1 MKKLFLLDAFALIYR
16 AYYAFIKKTMVNA
29 QGLNTSAIFGFT
41 KTLADLIRRENPTHI
56 AVCFDPG
63 GKTFRHSIYPA
74 YKANRSETPEVIL
87 QSVPIIKEVI
97 AAFNIPI
104 ITVPDFE
111 ADDVIGTLAKKA
123 EAAGFVTYM
132 MTPDK
137 DYGQLVTDNIL
148 IFRPARWGKSEEK
161 IGIYEICKQY
171 GIQRPEQ
178 VIDVLALWGDSS
190 DNVPGAPGIGEKTAT
205 KLVAQYGTLEGVIEH
220 LHELS
225 GKTREAIAQNIAQLE
240 LAKKLVTIDL
250 NVPVELNEELLQRKE
265 LDKTALC
272 DLFSK
277 LEFHSLARELLG
289 GSARAATKKLPDMS
303 GQGDLFGAA
312 ATATPAQAEAQAG
325 ASAADAKQYLK
336 TIADV
341 PHTYRIAQSVSEVKS
356 LCDML
361 MQQPEFCFDS
371 ETDGINPI
379 TAGVVGLSFA
389 VKPHEAWFVPLSPH
403 EEHFAEK
410 VELLRAPLENE
421 RIAKAGQNIKFDYL
435 VLKRIGIALQ
445 GDLLDT
451 MLAHYLLKPDMRHNM
466 NFLAEVYLS
475 YQPVP
480 IESLIGSKKDGQRNM
495 SQAPLEQVAEYAAED
510 ADVTLQLRKVIFDE
524 LHKEAG
530 LRKLYEEIEAP
541 LVYVLGDM
549 EWEGVRI
556 DAKGLAEY
564 GKELSA
570 ELQKFEKEIQDI
582 TGEPALN
589 VFSPK
594 QLGDAL
600 FDKLKIS
607 DKARTTGKTK
617 QYSTSEDTLMALRD
631 KHPVID
637 KVLELRGLKKL
648 LSSYVETLPTLVNPQ
663 TGHIHTSFN
672 QAVTSTGRLS
682 SNNPN
687 LQNIPIRDERGRE
700 IRKAFIPSDE
710 NHILLAADYSQVELR
725 IMAHLSNDANLV
737 EAFLKN
743 EDIHASTASKIFH
756 VPIDKVS
763 KEQRRRAKTAN
774 FGIIYGISAYGLA
787 QRLNIPRGEAK
798 ILIDGY
804 FETYPQVRDYIDNAI
819 QTVRDTGYVQTL
831 CGRRREL
838 PDIKSQNVV
847 VRGFAERY
855 AINAPIQGS
864 AADII
869 KLAMIKIHRRL
880 RRENLQSRMILQ
892 VHDELVFDVL
902 TSELEAVKQ
911 LVISEMEAAYK
922 LVVPLIAEAGTGSNW
937 LNAH

>member
-16 AYYAFIKKTMVNA
+16 AYYAFIQKPMVNA

-41 KTLADLIRRENPTHI
+41 KALADLLRRENPTHI

-63 GKTFRHSIYPA
+63 GETFRHLMYPL
-74 YKANRSETPEVIL
+74 YKANRGETPEVIM
-87 QSVPIIKEVI
+87 QSTPIIKEII

-104 ITVPDFE
+104 IAVPGFE

-123 EAAGFVTYM
+123 ETAGFVTYM

-148 IFRPARWGKSEEK
+148 IFKPARWGKSDEK
-161 IGIYEICKQY
+161 IGAYEICKHY

-178 VIDVLALWGDSS
+178 VIDVLALWGDTA

-205 KLVAQYGTLEGVIEH
+205 RLVAQYGSLEGVIEH
-220 LHELS
+220 AHEIK
-225 GKTREAIAQNIAQLE
+225 GKNREAIEQNIAQLQ

-250 NVPVELNEELLQRKE
+250 NVPVELNEEQLQRKE
-265 LDKTALC
+265 PDAEALRN
-272 DLFSK
+272 LFTT
-277 LEFHSLARELLG
+277 LEFHALAREVLG
-289 GSARAATKKLPDMS
+289 GSASQAAAKKSPLAPQ
-303 GQGDLFGAA
+303 QGDLFSAVA
-312 ATATPAQAEAQAG
+312 PPAPAQAS
-325 ASAADAKQYLK
+325 ASSADTKLHLK
-336 TIADV
+336 TSANV
-341 PHTYRIAQSVSEVKS
+341 PHAYHIAQSVSEVKA

-361 MQQPEFCFDS
+361 AQQTEFCFDS
-371 ETDGINPI
+371 ETDGVNPI
-379 TAGVVGLSFA
+379 DADVAGLSFA
-389 VKPHEAWFVPLSPH
+389 VKPHEAWFVPLSPG

-410 VELLRAPLENE
+410 VALLRVPLENE
-421 RIAKAGQNIKFDYL
+421 SIAKIGQNIKFDYL
-435 VLKRIGIALQ
+435 VLKRIGVALQ
-445 GDLLDT
+445 GKLLDT
-451 MLAHYLLKPDMRHNM
+451 MLAHYLLEPDMRHNM

-475 YQPVP
+475 YQPIP
-480 IESLIGSKKDGQRNM
+480 IENLIGSKKEGQKKM
-495 SQAPLEQVAEYAAED
+495 SQVAPELRAEYAAED
-510 ADVTLQLRKVIFDE
+510 ADVTLQLRKILFDE
-524 LHKEAG
+524 LDKNG
-530 LRKLYEEIEAP
+530 LRRLYEEIEAP

-570 ELQKFEKEIQDI
+570 ELQKLEKEIQEIAGD
-582 TGEPALN
+582 PALN

-594 QLGDAL
+594 QLGEAL
-600 FDKLKIS
+600 FDKLKIT
-607 DKARTTGKTK
+607 DNARTTGKTK
-617 QYSTSEDTLMALRD
+617 QYSTSEETLMALRD

-637 KVLELRGLKKL
+637 KVLEMRGLKKL
-648 LSSYVETLPTLVNPQ
+648 LSSYVETLPTLVNRH

-710 NHILLAADYSQVELR
+710 NHTLLAADYSQVELR

-756 VPIDKVS
+756 VPISEVS

-774 FGIIYGISAYGLA
+774 FGIIYGISVYGLA
-787 QRLNIPRGEAK
+787 QRLNIPRSEAK

-804 FETYPQVRDYIDNAI
+804 FDAYPKVRTYIDNAI
-819 QTVRDTGYVQTL
+819 KTVREKGYVQTL
-831 CGRRREL
+831 CDRKRMM
-838 PDIKSQNVV
+838 PDINSQNAV

-880 RRENLQSRMILQ
+880 SCKNFRSRMILQ
-892 VHDELVFDVL
+892 VHDELVFDVHK
-902 TSELEAVKQ
+902 SELEEVKQ
-911 LVISEMEAAYK
+911 LVVSEMESAYK
-922 LVVPLIAEAGTGSNW
+922 LAVPLIAEAGTGDTW
-937 LNAH
+937 LSAH

>member
-16 AYYAFIKKTMVNA
+16 AYYAFMKKPMVNA

-41 KTLADLIRRENPTHI
+41 KTLSDLLRRENPTHI

-63 GKTFRHSIYPA
+63 GETFRHMMYPA
-74 YKANRSETPEVIL
+74 YKANRSETPEVIM
-87 QSVPIIKEVI
+87 QSTPIIREVI

-104 ITVPDFE
+104 IAAPGFE

-148 IFRPARWGKSEEK
+148 IFKPARWGKSDEK
-161 IGIYEICKQY
+161 IGVHEICAQY

-178 VIDVLALWGDSS
+178 VIDVLALWGDAS

-205 KLVAQYGTLEGVIEH
+205 KLVAQYGSLEGVIEH
-220 LHELS
+220 VHELK
-225 GKTREAIAQNIAQLE
+225 GKSREAIAQNVARLE
-240 LAKKLVTIDL
+240 LAKRLVTIDL
-250 NVPVELNEELLQRKE
+250 NVPVELNEEQLRKKE
-265 LDKTALC
+265 PDKTALR
-272 DLFSK
+272 DLFTK
-277 LEFHSLARELLG
+277 LEFHALAREVLG
-289 GSARAATKKLPDMS
+289 GGAPQAAAKSAAEAPT
-303 GQGDLFGAA
+303 QGDLFGAIAPAPPA
-312 ATATPAQAEAQAG
+312 AAAAETK
-325 ASAADAKQYLK
+325 SHLK
-336 TIADV
+336 TAADV
-341 PHTYRIAQSVSEVKS
+341 PHTYHTAQSLIEVKE

-361 MQQPEFCFDS
+361 MRQTEFCFDS
-371 ETDGINPI
+371 ETDGLNPI
-379 TAGVVGLSFA
+379 NADVAGLSFA
-389 VKPHEAWFVPLSPH
+389 VKPHEAWFVPLSPG
-403 EEHFAEK
+403 EERFAEK
-410 VELLRAPLENE
+410 VALLRAPLENE
-421 RIAKAGQNIKFDYL
+421 RIAKVGQNIKFDYL
-435 VLKRIGIALQ
+435 ALKRIGIALR
-445 GDLLDT
+445 GNLLDT
-451 MLAHYLLKPDMRHNM
+451 MLAHYLLEPDMRHNM
-466 NFLAEVYLS
+466 NYLAEVYLS

-480 IESLIGSKKDGQRNM
+480 IENLIGAKKDGQKKM
-495 SQAPLEQVAEYAAED
+495 SQVAPEQLAEYAAED
-510 ADVTLQLRKVIFDE
+510 ADVTLQLRKILFDE
-524 LHKEAG
+524 LDKSG
-530 LRKLYEEIEAP
+530 LRKLYEEVEAP

-556 DAKGLAEY
+556 DAQGLAEY
-564 GKELSA
+564 GKELTV
-570 ELQKFEKEIQDI
+570 ELQKLEQEIQEI
-582 TGEPALN
+582 AGEPALN

-594 QLGDAL
+594 QLGEVL

-607 DKARTTGKTK
+607 DNARTTGKTK
-617 QYSTSEDTLMALRD
+617 QYSTSEETLMALRD

-648 LSSYVETLPTLVNPQ
+648 LSSYVETLPTLVNRH

-710 NHILLAADYSQVELR
+710 NHTLLAADYSQVELR

-756 VPIDKVS
+756 VPIDQVS

-787 QRLNIPRGEAK
+787 QRLNIPRSEAK
-798 ILIDGY
+798 TLIDGY
-804 FETYPQVRDYIDNAI
+804 FDTYPQVRAYMDNAI
-819 QTVRDTGYVQTL
+819 KTVRDKGYVQTL
-831 CGRRREL
+831 CNRKRML
-838 PDIKSQNVV
+838 PDINSQNAV
-847 VRGFAERY
+847 VRGFAERN
-855 AINAPIQGS
+855 AINAPIQGA

-880 RRENLQSRMILQ
+880 RRENLTSRMILQ
-892 VHDELVFDVL
+892 VHDELVFDVCK
-902 TSELEAVKQ
+902 SELDKVKQ
-911 LVISEMEAAYK
+911 LVVSEMESAYK
-922 LVVPLIAEAGTGSNW
+922 LVAPLVVEVGTGDNW
-937 LNAH
+937 LSAH

>member
-16 AYYAFIKKTMVNA
+16 AYYAFLKKPMVNA

-41 KTLADLIRRENPTHI
+41 KTLLDLIRRENPTHI

-63 GKTFRHSIYPA
+63 GETFRHMMYHA
-74 YKANRSETPEVIL
+74 YKANRSETPEVIM

-104 ITVPDFE
+104 IMAPGFE

-148 IFRPARWGKSEEK
+148 IFKPARWGKPDEK
-161 IGIYEICKQY
+161 IGIHEICAHY

-178 VIDVLALWGDSS
+178 VIDVLALWGDAS

-220 LHELS
+220 VHELN
-225 GKTREAIAQNIAQLE
+225 GKTREAIAQNIEQLE
-240 LAKKLVTIDL
+240 LAKRLVTIDL
-250 NVPVELNEELLQRKE
+250 NVPVELNEEQLQKKE
-265 LDKTALC
+265 LDKNALR
-272 DLFSK
+272 DLFTK
-277 LEFHSLARELLG
+277 LEFHALARELFGRNALQ
-289 GSARAATKKLPDMS
+289 AAAKKPS
-303 GQGDLFGAA
+303 EASVQGDLFGAA
-312 ATATPAQAEAQAG
+312 ASAAPTHAEAVDTK
-325 ASAADAKQYLK
+325 SHLK
-336 TIADV
+336 TSNDV
-341 PHTYRIAQSVSEVKS
+341 PHTYHVAQSVSEVKA

-361 MQQPEFCFDS
+361 MQQAEFCFDS
-371 ETDGINPI
+371 ETDGVNPI
-379 TAGVVGLSFA
+379 NDDVVGLSFA
-389 VKPHEAWFVPLSPH
+389 VKPYEAWFVPLSPG
-403 EEHFAEK
+403 EERFAEK
-410 VELLRAPLENE
+410 VALLRAPLESE
-421 RIAKAGQNIKFDYL
+421 SIAKIGQNIKFDYL

-445 GDLLDT
+445 GKLLDT
-451 MLAHYLLKPDMRHNM
+451 MLAHYLLEPDMRHNM
-466 NFLAEVYLS
+466 NYLAEVYLS

-480 IESLIGSKKDGQRNM
+480 IEDLIGNKKEGQKKM
-495 SQAPLEQVAEYAAED
+495 SQVALERLVEYAAED
-510 ADVTLQLRKVIFDE
+510 ADVTLQLRKILFDE
-524 LHKEAG
+524 LDKNN
-530 LRKLYEEIEAP
+530 LRTLYEEIEAP

-564 GKELSA
+564 GKELAA
-570 ELQKFEKEIQDI
+570 ELQKLEKEIQEI
-582 TGEPALN
+582 AGEPALN

-594 QLGDAL
+594 QLGEAL

-607 DKARTTGKTK
+607 DNARTTGKTK
-617 QYSTSEDTLMALRD
+617 QYSTSEETLMALRD

-637 KVLELRGLKKL
+637 KVLEMRGLKKL
-648 LSSYVETLPTLVNPQ
+648 LSSYVETLPTLVNPH

-710 NHILLAADYSQVELR
+710 NHVLLAADYSQVELR

-756 VPIDKVS
+756 IPINEVN

-787 QRLNIPRGEAK
+787 QRLNIPRSEAK

-804 FETYPQVRDYIDNAI
+804 FDTYPQVRAYMTNAI
-819 QTVRDTGYVQTL
+819 KAVRDKGYVQTL
-831 CGRRREL
+831 CERKRML
-838 PDIKSQNVV
+838 PDINSQNAV

-855 AINAPIQGS
+855 AINAPIQGA

-880 RRENLQSRMILQ
+880 RRENFQSRMILQ
-892 VHDELVFDVL
+892 VHDELVFDVRKP
-902 TSELEAVKQ
+902 ELEKVRQ
-911 LVISEMEAAYK
+911 MVISEMESAYK
-922 LVVPLIAEAGTGSNW
+922 LVVPLIAEAGTGDNW
-937 LNAH
+937 LSAH

>member
-16 AYYAFIKKTMVNA
+16 AYYAFIKKPMVNA

-41 KTLADLIRRENPTHI
+41 KTLIDLIRRENPTHI

-63 GKTFRHSIYPA
+63 GETFRHQMYHA
-74 YKANRSETPEVIL
+74 YKANRSETPEVIM
-87 QSVPIIKEVI
+87 QSVPIIKEII

-104 ITVPDFE
+104 IMAPGFE

-148 IFRPARWGKSEEK
+148 IFRPARWGKPDEK
-161 IGIYEICKQY
+161 IGVHEICQHY

-178 VIDVLALWGDSS
+178 VIDVLALWGDAS
-190 DNVPGAPGIGEKTAT
+190 DNVPGAPGIGEKIAT
-205 KLVAQYGTLEGVIEH
+205 RLVAKYGSLEGVVEH
-220 LHELS
+220 VHELS
-225 GKTREAIAQNIAQLE
+225 EKNREAIAQNIAQLE

-250 NVPVELNEELLQRKE
+250 NVPVELDEELLRKKE
-265 LDKTALC
+265 IDQNALRS
-272 DLFSK
+272 LFSM
-277 LEFHSLARELLG
+277 LEFHSLTRELLG
-289 GSARAATKKLPDMS
+289 KSASQATAKKPS
-303 GQGDLFGAA
+303 EAPTQGDLFASAA
-312 ATATPAQAEAQAG
+312 MAAPAQAKED
-325 ASAADAKQYLK
+325 AADAKLHFK
-336 TIADV
+336 TSADV
-341 PHTYRIAQSVSEVKS
+341 PHTYHVAQSVSEVEA
-356 LCDML
+356 LCGML

-379 TAGVVGLSFA
+379 DADVVGLSFA
-389 VKPHEAWFVPLSPH
+389 VKPYEAWFVPLSPG

-410 VELLRAPLENE
+410 VALLRAPLENE
-421 RIAKAGQNIKFDYL
+421 GIAKIGQNIKFDYL
-435 VLKRIGIALQ
+435 VLKHIGIALQ
-445 GDLLDT
+445 GSLFDT
-451 MLAHYLLKPDMRHNM
+451 MLAHYLLEPDMRHNM
-466 NFLAEVYLS
+466 NYLAEIYLS
-475 YQPVP
+475 YQPIS
-480 IESLIGSKKDGQRNM
+480 IESLIGNKKEAQKKM
-495 SQAPLEQVAEYAAED
+495 SQVAPELLAEYAAED
-510 ADVTLQLRKVIFDE
+510 ADVTLQLRKILFEE
-524 LHKEAG
+524 LDKNN

-556 DAKGLAEY
+556 DAKGLDEY
-564 GKELSA
+564 GKELASD
-570 ELQKFEKEIQDI
+570 LQKLEREIQTI
-582 TGEPALN
+582 AGEPALN

-594 QLGDAL
+594 QLGEAL
-600 FDKLKIS
+600 FDKLKIA
-607 DKARTTGKTK
+607 DKVRTTGKTK
-617 QYSTSEDTLMALRD
+617 QYSTSEETLMALRD
-631 KHPVID
+631 KHPIID

-648 LSSYVETLPTLVNPQ
+648 LSSYVETLPTLVNPH

-737 EAFLKN
+737 EAFMKN

-756 VPIDKVS
+756 VPIDQVS

-787 QRLNIPRGEAK
+787 QRLNIPRSEAK
-798 ILIDGY
+798 LLIDGY
-804 FETYPQVRDYIDNAI
+804 FTTYPQVRAYMDNAI
-819 QTVRDTGYVQTL
+819 KAVRDRGYVQTL
-831 CGRRREL
+831 CERKRML
-838 PDIKSQNVV
+838 PDIHSQNPV

-880 RRENLQSRMILQ
+880 RHENLQSRMILQ
-892 VHDELVFDVL
+892 VHDELVFDVWK
-902 TSELEAVKQ
+902 SELEQVKK

-922 LVVPLIAEAGTGSNW
+922 LVVPLIAEAGTGENW

>member
-16 AYYAFIKKTMVNA
+16 AYYAFIKKPMVNA

-41 KTLADLIRRENPTHI
+41 KTLSDLIRRENPTHI
-56 AVCFDPG
+56 AVCFDTG
-63 GKTFRHSIYPA
+63 GETFRHMMYHA

-87 QSVPIIKEVI
+87 QSAPIIKDI
-97 AAFNIPI
+97 ISAFNIPI
-104 ITVPDFE
+104 ISAPGFE

-137 DYGQLVTDNIL
+137 DYGQLVTENIL
-148 IFRPARWGKSEEK
+148 IFKPARWGKSDEK
-161 IGIYEICKQY
+161 IGIREICSQY

-178 VIDVLALWGDSS
+178 VIDVLALWGDAS

-205 KLVAQYGTLEGVIEH
+205 KLVAQYGNLEGVIEH
-220 LHELS
+220 AHELK
-225 GKTREAIAQNIAQLE
+225 GKNREAIEQNVAQLK
-240 LAKKLVTIDL
+240 LAKRLVTIDL
-250 NVPVELNEELLQRKE
+250 NVPVELNEELLRKKE
-265 LDKTALC
+265 PDKTALR
-272 DLFSK
+272 DLFTM
-277 LEFHSLARELLG
+277 LEFHALAREVLG
-289 GSARAATKKLPDMS
+289 GSASPSAAMS
-303 GQGDLFGAA
+303 AAQASMQGDLFGVIAPPPPAA
-312 ATATPAQAEAQAG
+312 ETK
-325 ASAADAKQYLK
+325 SHFK
-336 TIADV
+336 TIADT
-341 PHTYRIAQSVSEVKS
+341 PHTYRTAQSVSEVEE

-361 MQQPEFCFDS
+361 MRQTEFCFDS
-371 ETDGINPI
+371 ETDGLNPI
-379 TAGVVGLSFA
+379 NADVVGLSFA
-389 VKPHEAWFVPLSPH
+389 VKPHEAWFVPLSPG
-403 EEHFAEK
+403 EERFAEK
-410 VELLRAPLENE
+410 VALLRAPLENE
-421 RIAKAGQNIKFDYL
+421 RIAKVGQNIKFDYL

-445 GDLLDT
+445 GNLLDT
-451 MLAHYLLKPDMRHNM
+451 MLAHYLLEPDMRHNM
-466 NFLAEVYLS
+466 NYLAEIYLS

-480 IESLIGSKKDGQRNM
+480 IESLIGSKKDGQKQM
-495 SQAPLEQVAEYAAED
+495 SQVAPELLAEYAAED
-510 ADVTLQLRKVIFDE
+510 ADVTLQLRKILFDE
-524 LHKEAG
+524 LDKNG
-530 LRKLYEEIEAP
+530 LRTLYEEIEAP

-556 DAKGLAEY
+556 DAKGLADY
-564 GKELSA
+564 GKELTV
-570 ELQKFEKEIQDI
+570 ELQKLEKEVQEIA
-582 TGEPALN
+582 GEPALN

-594 QLGDAL
+594 QLGEVL

-607 DKARTTGKTK
+607 DNARTTGKTK
-617 QYSTSEDTLMALRD
+617 QYSTSEETLMALRD
-631 KHPVID
+631 KHPIID

-648 LSSYVETLPTLVNPQ
+648 LSSYVETLPTLVNPH

-700 IRKAFIPSDE
+700 IRKAFIPSNED
-710 NHILLAADYSQVELR
+710 HTLLAADYSQVELR

-756 VPIDKVS
+756 VPIDQVS

-787 QRLNIPRGEAK
+787 QRLNIPRSEAK
-798 ILIDGY
+798 TLIDGY
-804 FETYPQVRDYIDNAI
+804 FETYPQVRAYMDSAI
-819 QTVRDTGYVQTL
+819 KTVREKGYVQTL
-831 CGRRREL
+831 CDRRRML
-838 PDIKSQNVV
+838 PDINSQNAV

-855 AINAPIQGS
+855 AINAPIQGA

-880 RRENLQSRMILQ
+880 RRENLTSRMILQ
-892 VHDELVFDVL
+892 VHDELVFDVHK
-902 TSELEAVKQ
+902 SELEKVKQ
-911 LVISEMEAAYK
+911 LVVSEMEAAYK
-922 LVVPLIAEAGTGSNW
+922 LVVPLIAEAGTGDSW
-937 LNAH
+937 LSAH

>member
-16 AYYAFIKKTMVNA
+16 AYYAFLKKPMVNA
-29 QGLNTSAIFGFT
+29 QGLNTSAVFGFT

-63 GKTFRHSIYPA
+63 GETFRHMMYPA
-74 YKANRSETPEVIL
+74 YKANRSETPEVIM
-87 QSVPIIKEVI
+87 QSVPIIQDVI

-104 ITVPDFE
+104 IVAPGFE

-148 IFRPARWGKSEEK
+148 IFKPARWGKSDEK
-161 IGIYEICKQY
+161 IGVREICAQY
-171 GIQRPEQ
+171 GIQRPLQ
-178 VIDVLALWGDSS
+178 VIDVLALWGDAS

-205 KLVAQYGTLEGVIEH
+205 KLVAQYGSLEGVLEH
-220 LHELS
+220 VQELA
-225 GKTREAIAQNIAQLE
+225 GKTREAIAKNVAQLR

-250 NVPVELNEELLQRKE
+250 NAPVTLDEELLRKK
-265 LDKTALC
+265 DPDRSALR
-272 DLFSK
+272 DLFTQ
-277 LEFHSLARELLG
+277 LEFHALAREVLG
-289 GSARAATKKLPDMS
+289 SSAPHTSAKSASAAPA
-303 GQGDLFGAA
+303 QGDLFAA
-312 ATATPAQAEAQAG
+312 VAPEQPATDDTKSHL
-325 ASAADAKQYLK
+325 AS
-336 TIADV
+336 IADV
-341 PHTYRIAQSVSEVKS
+341 PHAYHIAQSPDEVRA

-361 MQQPEFCFDS
+361 LQQAEFCFDT

-379 TAGVVGLSFA
+379 DADVAGMSFA
-389 VKPHEAWFVPLSPH
+389 VKPHEAWFVPLSPA
-403 EEHFAEK
+403 EERFAEK
-410 VELLRAPLENE
+410 VALLRAPLENE
-421 RIAKAGQNIKFDYL
+421 RIAKVGQNIKFDYL

-445 GDLLDT
+445 GNLLDT
-451 MLAHYLLKPDMRHNM
+451 MLAHYLLEPDMRHNM
-466 NFLAEVYLS
+466 NYLAEVYLS

-480 IESLIGSKKDGQRNM
+480 IETLIGSKREGQKKM
-495 SQAPLEQVAEYAAED
+495 SQVAPALLAEYAAED
-510 ADVTLQLRKVIFDE
+510 ADVTLQLRNILFDE
-524 LHKEAG
+524 LDKNG
-530 LRKLYEEIEAP
+530 LRTLYDEIEAP

-564 GKELSA
+564 GKELTA
-570 ELQKFEKEIQDI
+570 ELQKLEREIQEIAD
-582 TGEPALN
+582 EPTLN

-594 QLGDAL
+594 QLGEVL

-607 DKARTTGKTK
+607 DNARITGKTK
-617 QYSTSEDTLMALRD
+617 QYSTSEETLMALRD

-648 LSSYVETLPTLVNPQ
+648 LSSYVETLPTLVNPH

-737 EAFLKN
+737 EAFLN
-743 EDIHASTASKIFH
+743 SEDIHASTAAKIFH
-756 VPIDKVS
+756 VPIAEVS

-774 FGIIYGISAYGLA
+774 FGIIYGISVYGLA
-787 QRLNIPRGEAK
+787 QRLGIPRSEAK

-804 FETYPQVRDYIDNAI
+804 FDTYPQVRTYIDNAI
-819 QTVRDTGYVQTL
+819 RSVRDKGYVQTL
-831 CGRRREL
+831 CNRKRML
-838 PDIKSQNVV
+838 PDINSQNAV

-880 RRENLQSRMILQ
+880 RRENLTSRMILQ
-892 VHDELVFDVL
+892 VHDELVFDVHKA
-902 TSELEAVKQ
+902 ELEQVKQ
-911 LVISEMEAAYK
+911 LVVTEMEAAYT
-922 LVVPLIAEAGTGSNW
+922 LVVPLIAEAGTGESW
-937 LNAH
+937 LSAH

>member
-16 AYYAFIKKTMVNA
+16 AYYAFIKKPMMNA
-29 QGLNTSAIFGFT
+29 HGLNTSAIFGFT
-41 KTLADLIRRENPTHI
+41 KTLLDLLRHENPTHI

-63 GKTFRHSIYPA
+63 GETFRHMMYPE
-74 YKANRSETPEVIL
+74 YKANRSETPEVIM
-87 QSVPIIKEVI
+87 QSVPVIKEII

-104 ITVPDFE
+104 IVAPGFE

-148 IFRPARWGKSEEK
+148 IFKPARWEKSDEK
-161 IGIYEICKQY
+161 IGVYEICKQY

-178 VIDVLALWGDSS
+178 VIDVLALWGDAS

-205 KLVAQYGTLEGVIEH
+205 RLISQYGSLEGVLGH
-220 LHELS
+220 THELK
-225 GKTREAIAQNIAQLE
+225 GKTREAIEQNIAQLE
-240 LAKKLVTIDL
+240 RAKKLVTIDL
-250 NVPVELNEELLQRKE
+250 NAPVELDEELLQKKE
-265 LDKTALC
+265 PDKDALC
-272 DLFSK
+272 SLFAK
-277 LEFHSLARELLG
+277 LEFHSLARELCG
-289 GSARAATKKLPDMS
+289 GSASPQAAKKS
-303 GQGDLFGAA
+303 KEVHVQRDLFSPAA
-312 ATATPAQAEAQAG
+312 AAP
-325 ASAADAKQYLK
+325 ADADGAKSHFA
-336 TIADV
+336 TVAGV
-341 PHTYRIAQSVSEVKS
+341 PHTYHLAQSVSEVKV

-361 MQQPEFCFDS
+361 MQQKEFCFDS
-371 ETDGINPI
+371 ETDGVDPI
-379 TAGVVGLSFA
+379 DADIAGLSFA
-389 VKPHEAWFVPLSPH
+389 VKPHEAWFVPLSPG
-403 EEHFAEK
+403 EERFAEK
-410 VELLRAPLENE
+410 VALLRAPLENE
-421 RIAKAGQNIKFDYL
+421 SIAKIGQNIKFDYL

-445 GDLLDT
+445 GKLLDT
-451 MLAHYLLKPDMRHNM
+451 MLAHYLLEPDMRHNM
-466 NFLAEVYLS
+466 NYLAEVYLS

-480 IESLIGSKKDGQRNM
+480 IEKLIGEEKNGQGKM
-495 SQAPLEQVAEYAAED
+495 SQAPLEQLVEYAAED
-510 ADVTLQLRKVIFDE
+510 ADVTLQLRQVLFEE
-524 LHKEAG
+524 LDKSG
-530 LRKLYEEIEAP
+530 LRTLYEEVEAP

-564 GKELSA
+564 GKELAS
-570 ELQKFEKEIQDI
+570 ELQKLESEIQEI
-582 TGEPALN
+582 AGEPALN

-594 QLGDAL
+594 QLGEVL

-607 DKARTTGKTK
+607 DNARTTGKTK
-617 QYSTSEDTLMALRD
+617 QYSTSEETLTALRD
-631 KHPVID
+631 KHPIID
-637 KVLELRGLKKL
+637 KILELRGLKKL
-648 LSSYVETLPTLVNPQ
+648 LSSYVETLPTLVSPR

-710 NHILLAADYSQVELR
+710 NHTLLSADYSQVELR
-725 IMAHLSNDANLV
+725 LMAHLSNDDNLV

-756 VPIDKVS
+756 VPIDQIS

-774 FGIIYGISAYGLA
+774 FGIIYGISVFGLA
-787 QRLNIPRGEAK
+787 QRLNIPRSEAK
-798 ILIDGY
+798 TLIDGY
-804 FETYPQVRDYIDNAI
+804 FATYPKVRDYIDNAI
-819 QTVRDTGYVQTL
+819 REVRDKGYVQTL
-831 CGRRREL
+831 CGRKRAL
-838 PDIKSQNVV
+838 PDITSHNAV
-847 VRGFAERY
+847 VRGFAERN

-869 KLAMIKIHRRL
+869 KLAMIKIHSRL

-892 VHDELVFDVL
+892 VHDELIFDVYKP
-902 TSELEAVKQ
+902 ELDQVQ
-911 LVISEMEAAYK
+911 RLVVAEMESAYK
-922 LVVPLIAEAGTGSNW
+922 LVVPLIAEAGTGDSW